1 LDLNSLL
8 FNHQVALIRADEVSR
23 AGGTPCAT
31 AIADLA
37 GRISLLRGQ
46 PGVTQFASELSA

>member
-1 LDLNSLL
+1 LDLNNLL
-8 FNHQVALIRADEVSR
+8 FNHQVALIRADELSR
-23 AGGTPCAT
+23 AGGTPCDA

-46 PGVTQFASELSA
+46 PGVTQFASELNA